1 MRSWILLF
9 SLLAVLFAETAR
21 AEALAPPASTGHCLS
36 ADVHALGS
44 LDHGQV
50 LYRIVFLNRCE
61 SPRSFF
67 WCAEHS
73 ATQVPATVAC
83 RSQRGFG
90 SELRHAIF
98 HRKEFQWSLPPG
110 VRIRFQDCSDLE
122 IPTADFRCAPLAT
135 STTRR

>member
-1 MRSWILLF
+1 MRFPILLF

-21 AEALAPPASTGHCLS
+21 AEALAPAGAAGHCLS
-36 ADVHALGS
+36 ADVNALRP
-44 LDHGQV
+44 LDNGQV

-61 SPRSFF
+61 SLRIFF

-73 ATQVPATVAC
+73 ATRLSATVAC

-90 SELRHAIF
+90 SELRHAIR

-110 VRIRFQDCSDLE
+110 VRIRFQDCSDQE
-122 IPTADFRCAPLAT
+122 IPTAEFSCAPLAT
-135 STTRR
+135 STRR